1 LNTHPHAGG
10 STTPLRPLVFHHKHT
25 TDFSLELM
33 VVP

>member
-1 LNTHPHAGG
+1 
-10 STTPLRPLVFHHKHT
+10 LVFHHKHT